1 MIIFHFWLART
12 PDILQI
18 AAVSG
23 NEEMNVYMRPT
34 TQICLEASAATRLT
48 YIGGVLKH
56 KGQTVTSVPPEDGLR
71 YFLEFLKKF
80 FKPILVGHNV
90 QNFDVP
96 VLVNQLA
103 KYGLLEHFKENVSGF
118 LDRMELAK
126 KKSGKKGLM

>member
-1 MIIFHFWLART
+1 MIFFHFWLART

-18 AAVSG
+18 AVVSG

-103 KYGLLEHFKENVSGF
+103 KYGLLEHFKENFSGF

-126 KKSGKKGLM
+126 KKNPEKRD